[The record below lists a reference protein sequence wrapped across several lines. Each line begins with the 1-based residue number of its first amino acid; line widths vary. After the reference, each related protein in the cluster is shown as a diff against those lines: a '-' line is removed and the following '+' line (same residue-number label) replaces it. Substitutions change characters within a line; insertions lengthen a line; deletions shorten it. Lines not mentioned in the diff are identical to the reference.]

1 MPTYCENIEYIV
13 DQSYEQRKKGEIPA
27 GDPVGYQN
35 INGVVAPGY
44 EQEDDAWHRQRQWNK
59 MEDVQPARGI

>member
-1 MPTYCENIEYIV
+1 VPTYCENIEYIV

-44 EQEDDAWHRQRQWNK
+44 EQEDDA
-59 MEDVQPARGI
+59 